1 MNYVFIGDVHSQ
13 YSKFKAAV
21 DWVQENIQDY
31 HIIQGGDLFD
41 SRCDESNSA
50 GVYELV
56 RSLGDN
62 ITVINSNHL
71 YKMHRVMTNPG
82 LEYRECLQR
91 TLDDFANYDKNELIE
106 WLESLPMGVVVRSN
120 DKEYRIC
127 HAFWN
132 NKLYVPNEFEGI
144 YKVFVVSSKAKG
156 QMLYGLK
163 KRGEDNESVRWWEED
178 REQSFVRVAF
188 HYHTISIGENHL
200 VLDGS
205 CGDDGG
211 VLPIY
216 VVNSGQLLTF

>member
-13 YSKFKAAV
+13 FSKFQAAV
-21 DWVQENIQDY
+21 NWIQSNVENY

-41 SRCDESNSA
+41 SRCNESDSV

-56 RSLGDN
+56 KSLGNN

-71 YKMHRVMTNPG
+71 YKMHRVLNNPN
-82 LEYRECLQR
+82 LEYRDCLKR
-91 TLDDFANYDKNELIE
+91 TLEEFQNYDKQELIN

-127 HAFWN
+127 HAFWSE
-132 NKLYVPNEFEGI
+132 KLYVPNEFEGI
-144 YKVFVVSSKAKG
+144 YKIFIVSSKAKG

-163 KRGEDNESVRWWEED
+163 MRGQENESVRWWEED
-178 REQSFVRVAF
+178 RQHSFIRVAF
-188 HYHTISIGENHL
+188 HYHTISVGNNHL

-205 CGDDGG
+205 CGDEGG
-211 VLPIY
+211 VLPAY
-216 VVNSGQLLTF
+216 VVHSGELITF